1 MAVAFVNNLASFSIQ
16 PSHSLITMETTNNM
30 EKSAFDMLFTRN
42 VPHIHAKIF
51 LSMDYDSF
59 KSCLMVSKTWN
70 QLLTSESLKKMV
82 KSKYD
87 EWLFDA
93 TKAGDAD
100 AVRRHLQL
108 GAEPDKF
115 RTRTFGRT
123 ALHWAASYGYKNV
136 VKVLLD
142 GGADPNIGDKHGRS
156 TLHHA
161 AWNCRNFRKFVIKM
175 LLDKGADPTKKDDSG
190 NNPFHSETCH
200 NCHTE
205 TCTGR
210 FNCFY
215 SESI

>member
-1 MAVAFVNNLASFSIQ
+1 MKTINNKK
-16 PSHSLITMETTNNM
+16 
-30 EKSAFDMLFTRN
+30 KSAFDMLLTRN

-70 QLLTSESLKKMV
+70 QLLTSQSFKKMG
-82 KSKYD
+82 KSKF
-87 EWLFDA
+87 ELWLFDA

-100 AVRRHLQL
+100 AVHCLLQL

-115 RTRTFGRT
+115 RTRKFGRT

-161 AWNCRNFRKFVIKM
+161 AWNCRNFRKYVIKM
-175 LLDKGADPTKKDDSG
+175 LLDKGADPTKKDNSG
-190 NNPFHSETCH
+190 KTPLICEQCLVSLLSTQVQVNHW
-200 NCHTE
+200 
-205 TCTGR
+205 CTLD
-210 FNCFY
+210 
-215 SESI
+215 IA